1 GQIYGESS
9 GGSPAGGYNP
19 NAAKM
24 RLMTAGSYKIGKAFT
39 ATLYVKGEALAGQ
52 KIALQLP
59 AGLVLAD
66 GQPAEQT
73 VPRMG
78 PQGYSQVSW
87 RVRSTQTG
95 KFTLKASLGNIE
107 TKQDVTV
114 TEQSLFD

>member
-1 GQIYGESS
+1 MKPKEERLLGFTYGLGQIYGESS
-9 GGSPAGGYNP
+9 GGSEEGGGGGSAG
-19 NAAKM
+19 KI
-24 RLMTAGSYKIGKAFT
+24 RLLTAGSYKIGKTFT

-59 AGLVLAD
+59 PGLVLAD
-66 GQPAEQT
+66 GQPVEQT

-95 KFTLKASLGNIE
+95 KFTL
-107 TKQDVTV
+107 TV
-114 TEQSLFD
+114 